1 MPIIPLILP
10 NAELFFFKVLQFSYI
25 DVNEKG
31 TEAAAAT
38 VVKMMKRSI
47 VKTYEISLNRPFMYF
62 ITEKTSGL
70 VLFSGCFRGASQQD
84 SVHVEATPSVE
95 PIDHS
100 EL

>member
-1 MPIIPLILP
+1 MFS
-10 NAELFFFKVLQFSYI
+10 NFTSSKKVLQFSFI

-47 VKTYEISLNRPFMYF
+47 VHTYEVTLNRPFMYF
-62 ITEKTSGL
+62 ITEKSTGL
-70 VLFSGCFRGASQQD
+70 VLFSGCFRGEEQPADESSSHQEQPN
-84 SVHVEATPSVE
+84 STQSLS
-95 PIDHS
+95 HS